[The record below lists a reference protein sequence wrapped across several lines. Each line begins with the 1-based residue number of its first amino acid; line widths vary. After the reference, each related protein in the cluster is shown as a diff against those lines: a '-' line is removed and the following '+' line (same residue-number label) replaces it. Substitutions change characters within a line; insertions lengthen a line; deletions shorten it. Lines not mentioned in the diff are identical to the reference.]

1 MYRMVREMPAIHA
14 ASRGR
19 RPTRAMHRSR
29 ASGEAIQPGA
39 ARPQEKRRAE
49 KSAARALWGRMMA
62 NIFLIQ
68 GAIGNLRMAGD
79 FILEYVGKEP
89 RSSPERI
96 TALNEL
102 LAQVEALRK
111 LESLLS
117 RAVIAE
123 QKIAGRE

>member
-1 MYRMVREMPAIHA
+1 
-14 ASRGR
+14 
-19 RPTRAMHRSR
+19 
-29 ASGEAIQPGA
+29 
-39 ARPQEKRRAE
+39 
-49 KSAARALWGRMMA
+49 MMA